1 MIEKIKKI
9 FNWFNFKKIK
19 EKLIF
24 VLLKLVLT
32 QAIIIFIAYLTIGK
46 NTEQITIF
54 ILAVLIISVISL
66 CLIGV
71 FFYMYIVKPVESL
84 MQCIN
89 MLKSEEN
96 QCIELFEKQRKEI
109 LKDTKRLVEV
119 DKTIEEIICKERKIK
134 KMEFETLQESIKPHF
149 LYNALSSIA
158 AIALEN
164 SDEKTYNAVMAL
176 GNFYKGFLSRGRK
189 KISLREE
196 IEIVKNYLE
205 IQKLRFGDMFEAE
218 YEIDEKLLDIT
229 VPKLILQPLVEN
241 SLYHGIRLKG
251 EKGIIKISVYKKEER
266 VHIVVFDTGVGMS
279 EKQLKDIISDKGE
292 KFWA

>member
-1 MIEKIKKI
+1 M
-9 FNWFNFKKIK
+9 
-19 EKLIF
+19 
-24 VLLKLVLT
+24 KLVLT

-164 SDEKTYNAVMAL
+164 SMKNHTL
-176 GNFYKGFLSRGRK
+176 LCSWFYKGF
-189 KISLREE
+189 
-196 IEIVKNYLE
+196 
-205 IQKLRFGDMFEAE
+205 
-218 YEIDEKLLDIT
+218 
-229 VPKLILQPLVEN
+229 
-241 SLYHGIRLKG
+241 
-251 EKGIIKISVYKKEER
+251 
-266 VHIVVFDTGVGMS
+266 
-279 EKQLKDIISDKGE
+279 
-292 KFWA
+292 